1 MNYFVEIKKLVDE
14 FCATT
19 PAPDNSREYLDAAS
33 EVSKLNSEAIF
44 FAEEGVDSNDERV
57 IKIYEELKKIME

>member
-19 PAPDNSREYLDAAS
+19 PAPDNSKEYLDAAS